1 MRLAIIGLPQS
12 GRSTIFRALTGARG
26 EQETGDFSRIESH
39 ISTIV
44 VYDERVDFLTDLI
57 KPKKTT
63 YAKVEYFLPAEITT
77 GGAKSESGQWAEI
90 RTCDALV
97 HVVRN
102 FPSPGGG
109 EPTPEKDYW
118 KTEEDMILSDLSVVE
133 KRIERLELDIKRGK
147 KEGEEELELLRACKD
162 LLEQEIPLRSHKE
175 LATHPT
181 LRGFTFLSAKPQ
193 LVIINND
200 DEDETMPPWQR
211 KPENAEMI
219 IIRGRLEMDIA
230 NMSPEEAKEFI
241 EAYNIKESA
250 LDRTISASYR
260 LLNLISFFTA
270 GEQEV
275 RAWSIPAGTPA
286 IEAAGAV
293 HTDMKKGFIRAEVVS
308 FEDLKKHGSFQAVKK
323 AGVMRLEGKDY
334 VVKDGDIIHFRFNV

>member
-26 EQETGDFSRIESH
+26 EQQTGEFSRTEPH

-44 VYDERVDFLTDLI
+44 VYDERVDFLASLI

-63 YAKVEYFLPAEITT
+63 YARIEYLLPADIST
-77 GGAKSESGQWAEI
+77 GGARSELGQWAEV

-102 FPSPGGG
+102 FAGPGGG
-109 EPTPEKDYW
+109 KPTPEQDYW
-118 KTEEDMILSDLSVVE
+118 KMEEDMILSDLSVVE
-133 KRIERLELDIKRGK
+133 KRIERLELDMKRGK
-147 KEGEEELELLRACKD
+147 KEGEEELLLLQSCKELL
-162 LLEQEIPLRSHKE
+162 EHEIPLRSNRE

-193 LVIINND
+193 LVMINND
-200 DEDETMPPWQR
+200 DEDETMPRWQR
-211 KPENAEMI
+211 KPDNAEMM

-230 NMSPEEAKEFI
+230 NMTPEEAEEFI

-250 LDRTISASYR
+250 LDRTINASYR
-260 LLNLISFFTA
+260 LLNLISFFTT

-275 RAWSIPAGTPA
+275 RAWSVPANTPA
-286 IEAAGAV
+286 IEAAGTV

-323 AGVMRLEGKDY
+323 AGVMRLEGKEY
-334 VVKDGDIIHFRFNV
+334 AVKDGDIIHFRFNV